1 MSAIGLQELNQR
13 YVRLTDRSRSQW
25 TFYQYLQGLFKHL
38 FKMQCPIEVDFPS
51 LFNDLRQLGAGLGHP
66 ETSRTD
72 RAISA
77 LNARL
82 DGQAR
87 RLLEVDEQIPPS
99 LLRRF
104 FDRLRNQDE
113 KVLLAIIKF
122 YLDGSGASEDTLD
135 KLDILFTRLAEIP
148 REDRGSLV
156 RERHEIE
163 RLVQPLLQY
172 RPSLKTPEQELE
184 ILLHALA
191 DLKAEVIGSRSF
203 TELAGGGALDRFRS
217 VKRRLGEN
225 MLHPRLLPVV
235 LETTVAI
242 KNRFRELW
250 EDEETALM
258 ADTNKV
264 RELQKQLAGNPEM
277 ATPEL
282 RELLEVFA
290 SAQQRFD
297 EGRQTENLRREDALK
312 LRMTLNRI
320 LEQFDISQIT
330 AQSQP
335 SAAVEEEG
343 ETPSPWETSKQLPPA
358 SGAAG
363 AQPVSSGLQTDPL
376 LQEYVSKIVFALELL
391 GGDRP
396 ADEAVTAKE
405 LAHLRLEPCEVDA
418 CRELLEARDTPGSL
432 RAERAKIL
440 LHAAALRIR
449 LDDEAREIDRLQKR
463 GSEHFPEALERAS
476 QSLQRAAEMDRRFS
490 WLIEDA
496 LYRGDTEHLENMYRC
511 RFRLMRAYSGLWLIH
526 NERGG
531 ISPY

>member
-38 FKMQCPIEVDFPS
+38 FNMPCPIEIDFPT
-51 LFNDLRQLGAGLGHP
+51 LFNELRQLGAGLGHS
-66 ETSRTD
+66 ETARTE
-72 RAISA
+72 RTIST
-77 LNARL
+77 LYTRL

-122 YLDGSGASEDTLD
+122 YVDGNRASEDTLD

-148 REDRGSLV
+148 REDHGSFA

-172 RPSLKTPEQELE
+172 RPPLKTPSQEVE
-184 ILLHALA
+184 VLLNAIA
-191 DLKAEVIGSRSF
+191 ELKGEVLGCRSF
-203 TELAGGGALDRFRS
+203 TELVAGGALDRFRTL
-217 VKRRLGEN
+217 KRRLGEN
-225 MLHPRLLPVV
+225 MLHPSLLPVV
-235 LETTVAI
+235 LETTVSI
-242 KNRFRELW
+242 KNRFRDLW
-250 EDEETALM
+250 EDEEAALLN
-258 ADTNKV
+258 DTNKV

-290 SAQQRFD
+290 AAQQRFD

-320 LEQFDISQIT
+320 LEQFDITQF
-330 AQSQP
+330 
-335 SAAVEEEG
+335 AAPPPPATEEPDES
-343 ETPSPWETSKQLPPA
+343 PSPWETSKQIPLA
-358 SGAAG
+358 NVVGDVQSFSA
-363 AQPVSSGLQTDPL
+363 GLQADPL
-376 LQEYVSKIVFALELL
+376 LQEYVSKILFALELV
-391 GGDRP
+391 GSDRP
-396 ADEAVTAKE
+396 AEEAVTAKE
-405 LAHLRLEPCEVDA
+405 LAHLRLEPCEVQA
-418 CRELLEARDTPGSL
+418 CRDLLDGRAAPGSL
-432 RAERAKIL
+432 VGERARQL
-440 LHAAALRIR
+440 LQAAALRIR
-449 LDDEAREIDRLQKR
+449 LDEEAREIDRLQKR
-463 GSEHFPEALERAS
+463 GSEHLPETLERAS
-476 QSLQRAAEMDRRFS
+476 QSLQRAGELDRRFG
-490 WLIEDA
+490 WLVDDA
-496 LYRGDTEHLENMYRC
+496 LYRGDTEHLEKLYRC
-511 RFRLMRAYSGLWLIH
+511 RFRLLRAYSGLWLIH

>member
-1 MSAIGLQELNQR
+1 MTAIGLQELNQR

-38 FKMQCPIEVDFPS
+38 FNSHCPIEIDFPS

-66 ETSRTD
+66 ETARTD
-72 RAISA
+72 RTISA
-77 LNARL
+77 LNTKL
-82 DGQAR
+82 DGQAH
-87 RLLEVDEQIPPS
+87 RLLVVDEQIPPS

-113 KVLLAIIKF
+113 KVLLAIVKF
-122 YLDGSGASEDTLD
+122 YLDANRVTEDTLD

-148 REDRGSLV
+148 REEHGSLV

-172 RPSLKTPEQELE
+172 RPALKTSEQELE
-184 ILLHALA
+184 ILLHAIA
-191 DLKAEVIGSRSF
+191 DLKAEVLGCRTF
-203 TELAGGGALDRFRS
+203 TELVAGGALDRFRS
-217 VKRRLGEN
+217 LKRRLGEN

-250 EDEETALM
+250 EDEESALM

-264 RELQKQLAGNPEM
+264 RELQKQLAGNPEI

-282 RELLEVFA
+282 RELLEVFT

-312 LRMTLNRI
+312 LRMALNRI
-320 LEQFDISQIT
+320 LEQFDISQIA

-335 SAAVEEEG
+335 PAAVEEE
-343 ETPSPWETSKQLPPA
+343 ETPWPLEPSKQVPPT
-358 SGAAG
+358 AG
-363 AQPVSSGLQTDPL
+363 ATGVQTISATLQVGPL
-376 LQEYVSKIVFALELL
+376 LQEYVSKILFALELV

-396 ADEAVTAKE
+396 AEEAVNAKE
-405 LAHLRLEPCEVDA
+405 LGHLRLEPCEVQAFRD
-418 CRELLEARDTPGSL
+418 LLDGRAAPGTL
-432 RAERAKIL
+432 AGERAKHML
-440 LHAAALRIR
+440 EAAALRNR
-449 LDDEAREIDRLQKR
+449 LDEEAREIDRLQKR
-463 GSEHFPEALERAS
+463 GSDHFPEALERAS
-476 QSLQRAAEMDRRFS
+476 QSLQRAAELDRRFG
-490 WLIEDA
+490 WMLEDA
-496 LYRGDTEHLENMYRC
+496 LFRGDTEHLEQMYRC
-511 RFRLMRAYSGLWLIH
+511 RFRLLRAYSGLWLIH

>member
-38 FKMQCPIEVDFPS
+38 FNMPCPIEIDFPT
-51 LFNDLRQLGAGLGHP
+51 LFNELRQLGAGLGHS
-66 ETSRTD
+66 ETGHTERT
-72 RAISA
+72 ISG
-77 LNARL
+77 LNTRL

-122 YLDGSGASEDTLD
+122 YLDASHEKGDTLD

-148 REDRGSLV
+148 REDHGSLA

-163 RLVQPLLQY
+163 RLVHPLLQY
-172 RPSLKTPEQELE
+172 RPSPKTSPQEVDA
-184 ILLHALA
+184 LLQAI
-191 DLKAEVIGSRSF
+191 AELRGEVLGCRNF
-203 TELAGGGALDRFRS
+203 TELVAGGALDRFRGL
-217 VKRRLGEN
+217 KRRLGEN
-225 MLHPRLLPVV
+225 MLHPSLLPVV
-235 LETTVAI
+235 LETTVSI

-250 EDEETALM
+250 EDEEAALLN
-258 ADTNKV
+258 DTNRV
-264 RELQKQLAGNPEM
+264 RELQKQLAENPEI

-290 SAQQRFD
+290 AAQQRFD
-297 EGRQTENLRREDALK
+297 EGRQTENVRREDALK
-312 LRMTLNRI
+312 LRQALNRI
-320 LEQFDISQIT
+320 LEQFDITQL
-330 AQSQP
+330 
-335 SAAVEEEG
+335 AAPLAPAAEEADQVP
-343 ETPSPWETSKQLPPA
+343 TPWETGKPTPPTGFPGGGQTLSA
-358 SGAAG
+358 
-363 AQPVSSGLQTDPL
+363 GLQADPL
-376 LQEYVSKIVFALELL
+376 LQEYVSKILFALELV
-391 GGDRP
+391 GSDRP

-405 LAHLRLEPCEVDA
+405 LAHLRLEACEVKA
-418 CRELLEARDTPGSL
+418 CRALLNGSAVQGSL
-432 RAERAKIL
+432 VGERARHL
-440 LHAAALRIR
+440 LQAAALRIR

-463 GSEHFPEALERAS
+463 SSEHLSETLERAS
-476 QSLQRAAEMDRRFS
+476 QSLQRAAELDRRFG
-490 WLIEDA
+490 WLVEDA
-496 LYRGDTEHLENMYRC
+496 LYRGDTEHLEELYRC
-511 RFRLMRAYSGLWLIH
+511 RFRLLRAYSGLWLIH

>member
-1 MSAIGLQELNQR
+1 MTAIGLQELNQR

-38 FKMQCPIEVDFPS
+38 FNSQFPIEIDFPS

-66 ETSRTD
+66 ETARTD
-72 RAISA
+72 RTIST
-77 LNARL
+77 LNTRL
-82 DGQAR
+82 DGQAH
-87 RLLEVDEQIPPS
+87 RLLVVDEQIPPS

-122 YLDGSGASEDTLD
+122 YLDASRVTEDTLD

-148 REDRGSLV
+148 REEHGSLV

-172 RPSLKTPEQELE
+172 RPALKTSEQEVE
-184 ILLHALA
+184 ILLHAMA
-191 DLKAEVIGSRSF
+191 DLKAEVLGCRTF
-203 TELAGGGALDRFRS
+203 TELVAGGSLDRFRS
-217 VKRRLGEN
+217 LKRRLGEN

-250 EDEETALM
+250 EDEESALM
-258 ADTNKV
+258 ADTNRV
-264 RELQKQLAGNPEM
+264 RELQKQLAGNPEL

-320 LEQFDISQIT
+320 LEQFDISQIA
-330 AQSQP
+330 AQP
-335 SAAVEEEG
+335 EPAAAVEEE
-343 ETPSPWETSKQLPPA
+343 EAASPSEARKQVPPT
-358 SGAAG
+358 AG
-363 AQPVSSGLQTDPL
+363 ATSAQTIGASLQAGPL
-376 LQEYVSKIVFALELL
+376 LQEYVSKILFALELVDS
-391 GGDRP
+391 DRSIE
-396 ADEAVTAKE
+396 EAVNAKE
-405 LAHLRLEPCEVDA
+405 LAHLRLEPCEVQA
-418 CRELLEARDTPGSL
+418 CRELLDGRAAPGTL
-432 RAERAKIL
+432 AGERAKHL
-440 LHAAALRIR
+440 LEAAALRIR

-463 GSEHFPEALERAS
+463 GSDHFQEALERAS
-476 QSLQRAAEMDRRFS
+476 QSLQRAAELDRRFG
-490 WLIEDA
+490 WMVEDA
-496 LYRGDTEHLENMYRC
+496 LYRGDTENLEQMYRC
-511 RFRLMRAYSGLWLIH
+511 RFRLLRAYSGLWLIH